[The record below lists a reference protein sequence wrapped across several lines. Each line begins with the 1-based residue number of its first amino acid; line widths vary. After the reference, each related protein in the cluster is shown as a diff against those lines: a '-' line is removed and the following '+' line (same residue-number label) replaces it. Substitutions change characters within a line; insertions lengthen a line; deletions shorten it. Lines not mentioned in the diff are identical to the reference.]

1 MLPVIGPQVGKEG
14 GGAEVPG
21 LGHAGGHLPIE
32 GGGSGIALGPHGVI
46 DIHLALLHALA
57 PGLPQPQQILA
68 EITVQLVAEGH
79 AQGRGGDQGPIGGH
93 RLRILLMKLLRRK
106 RLHGAP
112 TPF

>member
-1 MLPVIGPQVGKEG
+1 MAHLISGDAGQGALHLVGDQ
-14 GGAEVPG
+14 
-21 LGHAGGHLPIE
+21 L
-32 GGGSGIALGPHGVI
+32 HG
-46 DIHLALLHALA
+46 DAQFPLLHALA